1 MAVGLLGCV
10 ASPTFAKQPIWLLYG
25 RVGVELRP
33 ASLIVNRGILRAAL
47 HFLHLV
53 APGLIVRARL
63 SRPLFECQ
71 IFIIPELLAN
81 YLFQQ
86 RSELARLRH
95 LARRLGTKLS
105 QSLHLLV
112 SHALAQVVRE
122 HLTLS
127 LVCQHFQLLG
137 CAC

>member
-10 ASPTFAKQPIWLLYG
+10 ASPAFAKQPIWLLHG

-95 LARRLGTKLS
+95 LARRDVVRGLL
-105 QSLHLLV
+105 QHLLRQGP
-112 SHALAQVVRE
+112 ALLAKGGGAGDGARQPRVRVRQR
-122 HLTLS
+122 L
-127 LVCQHFQLLG
+127 CK
-137 CAC
+137 